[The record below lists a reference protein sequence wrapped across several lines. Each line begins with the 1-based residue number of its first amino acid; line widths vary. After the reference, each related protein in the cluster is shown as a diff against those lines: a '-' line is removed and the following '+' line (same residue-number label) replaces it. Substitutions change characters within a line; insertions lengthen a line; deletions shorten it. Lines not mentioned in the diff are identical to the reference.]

1 MTTDEFSSIPAVL
14 NALNKPRL
22 PSSILNYICACDTN
36 SSQALKNLN
45 NDEKVEPLLKIWFQ
59 SGDTL
64 DTLCQPFAKVV
75 RELKNEPATL
85 VGAEWDTLKGKVAKI
100 LLADQLSR
108 SCFRGTSEA
117 FSFDH
122 IAQKLVLEAFR
133 SYNCAE
139 TLKLPAA
146 LLYLLPWGLAHSEDV
161 RDLDRACQL
170 IDMTIEAYP
179 NFNLFVSKNKPAV
192 IQHRQVLEKFGR
204 YPQRN
209 LQLGRQNTTEE
220 KLWLLDKENLP
231 VWAGGNNTL

>member
-1 MTTDEFSSIPAVL
+1 MTVGEFSSIPAVL
-14 NALNKPRL
+14 NALNRPRL
-22 PSSILNYICACDTN
+22 PSSILNYIFACDTDT
-36 SSQALKNLN
+36 SQALKNLN
-45 NDEKVEPLLKIWFQ
+45 NDEKVEPLLEIWFQ
-59 SGDTL
+59 SGDAL
-64 DTLCQPFAKVV
+64 DKLCQPFATVV
-75 RELKNEPATL
+75 KELKNEPATL
-85 VGAEWDTLKGKVAKI
+85 VGEEWDTLKGKVAKV

-122 IAQKLVLEAFR
+122 IAQKLVREAFR
-133 SYNCAE
+133 SYNCQE

-146 LLYLLPWGLAHSEDV
+146 ILYLLPWGLAHSENA
-161 RDLDRACQL
+161 RDLDRACQI

-209 LQLGRQNTTEE
+209 LQLRRQNTSEE
-220 KLWLLDKENLP
+220 KLWLSDKENLP
-231 VWAGGNNTL
+231 VWAGGNSIL